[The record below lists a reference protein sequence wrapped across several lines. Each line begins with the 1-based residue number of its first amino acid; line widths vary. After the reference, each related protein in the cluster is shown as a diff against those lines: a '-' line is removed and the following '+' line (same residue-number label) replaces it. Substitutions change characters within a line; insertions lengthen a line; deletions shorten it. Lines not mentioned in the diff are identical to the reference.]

1 MDQSEANYRTER
13 GSGGMLKSNFSN
25 NCSCTSKIVIKVGS
39 SIRRYR
45 ARFCKSGKIPPKC
58 SANRVQV
65 LTIQNPDTGSCNF
78 VDKSNLSP
86 DGPGAYIRA

>member
-39 SIRRYR
+39 SFRRYR
-45 ARFCKSGKIPPKC
+45 ARFCKSGNSSEVLSQPRACPDHPK
-58 SANRVQV
+58 SRHWK
-65 LTIQNPDTGSCNF
+65 L
-78 VDKSNLSP
+78 
-86 DGPGAYIRA
+86 